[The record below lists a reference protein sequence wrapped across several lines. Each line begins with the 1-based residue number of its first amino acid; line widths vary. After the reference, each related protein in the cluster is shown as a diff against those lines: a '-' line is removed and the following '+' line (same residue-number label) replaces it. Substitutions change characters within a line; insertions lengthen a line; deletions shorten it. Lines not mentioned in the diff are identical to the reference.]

1 VNNAAHHDLVLLP
14 GWSMPVAVFAPL
26 LALLPE
32 TVRVTVMPLPQATS
46 LQEMAQRTL
55 TAAPENAV
63 WCGWSLGGL
72 VAAQAA
78 LLQPARVAAL
88 LALAT
93 SPAFVARADWPQA
106 MPAADLAAFSAGISG
121 AAPELAATL
130 TRFDALQSRGAANAR
145 AELRELRA
153 LRNAAPPPS
162 ATALRNGLQVL
173 HDGDLRVGLAAL
185 SCPSTWLYGEQDA
198 LVPVSVAADVRK
210 LLPRARI
217 EVVAQASHFG
227 VVADAQRLAA
237 VLLASIA
244 DAAAAQQPQ
253 AAFVPDPGAL

>member
-1 VNNAAHHDLVLLP
+1 VNNAARHDLVLLP

-46 LQEMAQRTL
+46 LQAMAQRAL
-55 TAAPENAV
+55 AAAPENAV

-88 LALAT
+88 LSLAT

-106 MPAADLAAFSAGISG
+106 MPAADLAAFSAGLSG
-121 AAPELAATL
+121 AAPDLAATL
-130 TRFDALQSRGAANAR
+130 TRFDALQSRGSANAR
-145 AELRELRA
+145 AELRQLRA

-162 ATALRNGLQVL
+162 AAVLHDGLQVL
-173 HDGDLRVGLAAL
+173 HDGDLRAGLARI

-210 LLPRARI
+210 LLPRARV
-217 EVVAQASHFG
+217 EVVAHASHFG
-227 VVADAQRLAA
+227 VVADAQMLAA
-237 VLLASIA
+237 VLAASIA
-244 DAAAAQQPQ
+244 DATATQQPQ
-253 AAFVPDPGAL
+253 TALLASPGAL